1 MRVLSENPKV
11 EKGKGIGVFT
21 WILHLAPSWLSGFN
35 VCSCASEGCARAC
48 LNASGRGGI
57 PDGSGVLSVSGKVE
71 GRLIS
76 WDVKLNNIQRARIA
90 RTRRFF
96 EDRDAFMGDVI
107 SDIRTGIR
115 QAERAGML
123 AAFRLN
129 GTSDIRFESVPVTVD
144 GVRYDNV
151 FNAFPDVQFYDYT
164 KLHNRR
170 NIPANYHL
178 TFSLS
183 ESNDVRA
190 IEALANGLSVA
201 VPFWIKK
208 GEPMPETWGGFP
220 VIDGDSTDVRF
231 RDPRAVIVGLRAKGR
246 PDAGNRF
253 IRDPFGGFRS
263 LPVINPNRSEI
274 LA

>member
-96 EDRDAFMGDVI
+96 EDREAFMGDVI

-151 FNAFPDVQFYDYT
+151 FNAFPDVQFT
-164 KLHNRR
+164 I
-170 NIPANYHL
+170 IPSSTIAG
-178 TFSLS
+178 TFPRTTIS
-183 ESNDVRA
+183 R
-190 IEALANGLSVA
+190 
-201 VPFWIKK
+201 
-208 GEPMPETWGGFP
+208 FP
-220 VIDGDSTDVRF
+220 
-231 RDPRAVIVGLRAKGR
+231 
-246 PDAGNRF
+246 
-253 IRDPFGGFRS
+253 FRS
-263 LPVINPNRSEI
+263 RMTFAQSRL
-274 LA
+274 